1 MSVFTLGI
9 WGRTKRM
16 IKFTTKTVS
25 VFLVVVALFAFMG
38 IGSTN
43 AQLVRKGL
51 IGYWS
56 FDDDTIKGNKVENLA
71 GNDDAT
77 INGASIKRVKG
88 KFGEALEFG
97 NQNGHFVDTGLMITS
112 KQYEELTMMAWAK
125 PYKRHVAWGSV
136 MNGDD
141 GGWDRGYG
149 YRHDKWEVQVGK
161 GGDWQPG
168 PRADFNVWQHTVVIY
183 TPDLVIFYKDGKRFE
198 FGNAVP
204 TVSNNTLIIGD
215 DIPCGPVCTFP
226 GAIDEVLLYGRELN
240 DKEVQQNFRSRGG
253 QAVEAASKLAVTW
266 GSIKRA
272 R

>member
-1 MSVFTLGI
+1 
-9 WGRTKRM
+9 M
-16 IKFTTKTVS
+16 IKCTTEKSSVLLTVVVS
-25 VFLVVVALFAFMG
+25 LTFLVMISAEG
-38 IGSTN
+38 
-43 AQLVRKGL
+43 QHVRKGL

-56 FDDDTIKGNKVENLA
+56 FDDDTIKGNKVEDLA
-71 GNDDAT
+71 GNNDAT
-77 INGASIKRVKG
+77 INGASIKSVKG

-97 NQNGHFVDTGLMITS
+97 NQNGHYVDTGLQITS
-112 KQYEELTMMAWAK
+112 KQYENLTMMAWAM
-125 PYKRHVAWGSV
+125 PYRRHVAWGSV

-168 PRADFNVWQHTVVIY
+168 PRADYNKWQHTVVIY

-204 TVSNNTLIIGD
+204 TQSNNTLIIGD

-226 GAIDEVLLYGRELN
+226 GAIDEVFLYGRELN

>member
-1 MSVFTLGI
+1 
-9 WGRTKRM
+9 M
-16 IKFTTKTVS
+16 IKCKTGISNVLLTAVISLTFS
-25 VFLVVVALFAFMG
+25 VMISAE
-38 IGSTN
+38 
-43 AQLVRKGL
+43 AQHVRKGL

-56 FDDDTIKGNKVENLA
+56 FDDNTIKGDKVEDLS
-71 GNDDAT
+71 GNNDAT
-77 INGASIKRVKG
+77 IMGASIKSVDG

-97 NQNGHFVDTGLMITS
+97 NQNGHFVDTGLKITS
-112 KQYEELTMMAWAK
+112 KQYENLTMMAWAK
-125 PYKRHVAWGSV
+125 PYERHVAWGSV

-149 YRHDKWEVQVGK
+149 YRHDRWEVQVGK

-168 PRADFNVWQHTVVIY
+168 PRADFNKWQHTVVIY

-198 FGNAVP
+198 FGKAVP
-204 TVSNNTLIIGD
+204 TQSNNTLIIGD

-226 GAIDEVLLYGRELN
+226 GAIDEVLLYGRELT
-240 DKEVQQNFRSRGG
+240 DREVQQNFQSRGG

>member
-1 MSVFTLGI
+1 
-9 WGRTKRM
+9 M

-25 VFLVVVALFAFMG
+25 MLLSVAVSLALTG
-38 IGSTN
+38 ISPAE

-56 FDDDTIKGNKVENLA
+56 FDDDTVKGDKVEDLA
-71 GNDDAT
+71 GNNDAA
-77 INGASIKRVKG
+77 INGASIKSVKG

-97 NQNGHFVDTGLMITS
+97 NQNGHFVDTGLQVTS
-112 KQYEELTMMAWAK
+112 KQYEELTMMAWAN

-168 PRADFNVWQHTVVIY
+168 PKADFNKWQHTVVIY

-204 TVSNNTLIIGD
+204 TESVNTLIIGD
-215 DIPCGPVCTFP
+215 DIPCGPNCTFS
-226 GAIDEVLLYGRELN
+226 GAIDEVLLYDRELT
-240 DKEVQQNFRSRGG
+240 DREVQQNFKSRGG
-253 QAVEAASKLAVTW
+253 QAVEAVGKLAVTW
-266 GSIKRA
+266 GSIKQA
-272 R
+272 L